1 MRYLTTIDSE
11 INFKHGNTGS
21 IVELKALDDHRV
33 HKFNGQ
39 ESVQLQLK
47 NDTGY
52 IKPVPAIVEG
62 KTVTVKTEEFTEL
75 PSDTYYVELW
85 VEDDGKKVIYP
96 DEGFLTLNIRQNAL
110 QNEGKLISSITL
122 EDFKNEFEKM
132 KKEIEDKLN
141 SVTDI
146 DFKIIDGV
154 LWING
159 KNTGAVIKGERGPEG
174 PRGPEG
180 QPGKDGKSA
189 YQVWLDNGNTG
200 SEADYLNSLKGKD
213 ADTKDFVDQESWN
226 KFKDDL
232 DNELSQK
239 AGLDKVKSVLLDT
252 PNRTLSIDGQT
263 IKIPDEVDL
272 TGYVKSDQVPK
283 VIYDKDK
290 HTLTIDGT
298 EVSLPSNIDLSG
310 YLTMDEAAK
319 TYLSRGSAQDLY
331 LKKEYQKTVEDG
343 LKNLNDSKAD
353 IKDLDGY
360 VPLKDVETLRGP
372 KGDKGNDG
380 PQGIQGIPGKD
391 GLDGQSLWLY
401 TYEKE
406 APIIGA
412 WWSDL
417 FGASELNEPKINDLV
432 LLQNGDL
439 VRVTKVEETAEGG
452 NTSGGVFSTSDT
464 VGSLRGPSGKDGQNG
479 QDGKTGPQGE
489 NGKDGKSTYDLWVA
503 QGNTGTVSEFLASLR
518 GKDGTNGKDGLQGP
532 QGTTGAT
539 GATGERGPQGIKGD
553 KGDPGADGPQGLT
566 GPQGPIGKQGPQGEV
581 GPQGVQGEKGET
593 GAQGPIGETGP
604 QGPQGPQG
612 PAGKPFEVEK
622 TYKSIAEMEA
632 DKELGDNSFVMITSD
647 IDDPDNSK
655 LFFFNDGKF
664 TFITDLSG
672 AQGIKGE
679 RGDIGPQGP
688 QGLKGEQGIQ
698 GPKGEQGPQGI
709 QGVPGKDGKDGA
721 TGEQGPQGE
730 TGPQGPAGPQ
740 GEQGIQGPKGD
751 KGDQGPQGIQGI
763 QGPSPVKGVDY
774 WTEADQE
781 DIHTWIENQILEKA
795 W

>member
-180 QPGKDGKSA
+180 
-189 YQVWLDNGNTG
+189 
-200 SEADYLNSLKGKD
+200 
-213 ADTKDFVDQESWN
+213 
-226 KFKDDL
+226 
-232 DNELSQK
+232 
-239 AGLDKVKSVLLDT
+239 
-252 PNRTLSIDGQT
+252 
-263 IKIPDEVDL
+263 
-272 TGYVKSDQVPK
+272 
-283 VIYDKDK
+283 
-290 HTLTIDGT
+290 
-298 EVSLPSNIDLSG
+298 
-310 YLTMDEAAK
+310 
-319 TYLSRGSAQDLY
+319 
-331 LKKEYQKTVEDG
+331 
-343 LKNLNDSKAD
+343 
-353 IKDLDGY
+353 
-360 VPLKDVETLRGP
+360 
-372 KGDKGNDG
+372 
-380 PQGIQGIPGKD
+380 
-391 GLDGQSLWLY
+391 
-401 TYEKE
+401 
-406 APIIGA
+406 
-412 WWSDL
+412 
-417 FGASELNEPKINDLV
+417 
-432 LLQNGDL
+432 
-439 VRVTKVEETAEGG
+439 
-452 NTSGGVFSTSDT
+452 
-464 VGSLRGPSGKDGQNG
+464 
-479 QDGKTGPQGE
+479 
-489 NGKDGKSTYDLWVA
+489 
-503 QGNTGTVSEFLASLR
+503 
-518 GKDGTNGKDGLQGP
+518 
-532 QGTTGAT
+532 
-539 GATGERGPQGIKGD
+539 
-553 KGDPGADGPQGLT
+553 
-566 GPQGPIGKQGPQGEV
+566 
-581 GPQGVQGEKGET
+581 
-593 GAQGPIGETGP
+593 
-604 QGPQGPQG
+604 
-612 PAGKPFEVEK
+612 
-622 TYKSIAEMEA
+622 
-632 DKELGDNSFVMITSD
+632 
-647 IDDPDNSK
+647 
-655 LFFFNDGKF
+655 
-664 TFITDLSG
+664 
-672 AQGIKGE
+672 
-679 RGDIGPQGP
+679 
-688 QGLKGEQGIQ
+688 
-698 GPKGEQGPQGI
+698 
-709 QGVPGKDGKDGA
+709 
-721 TGEQGPQGE
+721 
-730 TGPQGPAGPQ
+730 
-740 GEQGIQGPKGD
+740 EQGIQGPKGD